1 MNLSEI
7 TTPAQLEQANSEPA
21 VSVEQALDVISEFNP
36 AQTKALAMNLV
47 EKLRK
52 FHVKVSLRDN
62 VDNPQA
68 WACDAGILA
77 VALNC
82 LDQVDL

>member
-7 TTPAQLEQANSEPA
+7 TTPDQLKQMNDTPA
-21 VSVEQALDVISEFNP
+21 VTIEQALEVISEFNP

-52 FHVKVSLRDN
+52 FHVNVSLRDN
-62 VDNPQA
+62 IENPQA

>member
-7 TTPAQLEQANSEPA
+7 TTPDQLMQMNETPA

-47 EKLRK
+47 EQLRK
-52 FHVKVSLRDN
+52 FHVRVSLKDGI
-62 VDNPQA
+62 DNPQA

-82 LDQVDL
+82 LDQVEI

>member
-7 TTPAQLEQANSEPA
+7 TTPDQLKQANDQP
-21 VSVEQALDVISEFNP
+21 SVTIEQALEVISEFSP
-36 AQTKALAMNLV
+36 SQTKALAMNLV
-47 EKLRK
+47 EQLRK
-52 FHVKVSLRDN
+52 FHVRVSLKDGI
-62 VDNPQA
+62 DNPQA

-82 LDQVDL
+82 LEQVDL

>member
-7 TTPAQLEQANSEPA
+7 TTPDQLKQANQEP
-21 VSVEQALDVISEFNP
+21 SVTIEQALDVISEFNP
-36 AQTKALAMNLV
+36 SQTKALAMNLV

-62 VDNPQA
+62 IDNPQA

-82 LDQVDL
+82 LDQVEI

>member
-7 TTPAQLEQANSEPA
+7 TTPDQLKQMNDTPA
-21 VSVEQALDVISEFNP
+21 VSVEQALEVISEFNP
-36 AQTKALAMNLV
+36 EQTKALAMNLV
-47 EKLRK
+47 EQLRK
-52 FHVKVSLRDN
+52 FHVRVSLKDGI
-62 VDNPQA
+62 DNPQA

-82 LDQVDL
+82 LDQVEI

>member
-7 TTPAQLEQANSEPA
+7 TTPDQLMQMNETPA

-47 EKLRK
+47 EQLRK
-52 FHVKVSLRDN
+52 FHVRVSLKDGI
-62 VDNPQA
+62 DNPQA

-77 VALNC
+77 VALHC
-82 LDQVDL
+82 LDQVEI

>member
-7 TTPAQLEQANSEPA
+7 TTPDQLMQMNETPA
-21 VSVEQALDVISEFNP
+21 VSVEQALYVISEFNP

-47 EKLRK
+47 EQLRK
-52 FHVKVSLRDN
+52 FHVRVSLKDGI
-62 VDNPQA
+62 DNPQA

-82 LDQVDL
+82 LDQVEI

>member
-7 TTPAQLEQANSEPA
+7 TTPAQLEQANQEP
-21 VSVEQALDVISEFNP
+21 VITVEQALEVIGEFNP
-36 AQTKALAMNLV
+36 EQALALAKHLV
-47 EKLRK
+47 NNLRK
-52 FHVKVSLRDN
+52 FHVRVSLKDGI
-62 VDNPQA
+62 DNPQA

-82 LDQVDL
+82 LEQVEL

>member
-7 TTPAQLEQANSEPA
+7 TTPDQLKQMNDTPA
-21 VSVEQALDVISEFNP
+21 VTVEQALEVISEFNP

-47 EKLRK
+47 EQLRK
-52 FHVKVSLRDN
+52 FHVRVSLKDN
-62 VDNPQA
+62 IDNPQA

-82 LDQVDL
+82 LDQVEI

>member
-7 TTPAQLEQANSEPA
+7 TTPEQLMQMNETPA

-47 EKLRK
+47 EQLRR
-52 FHVKVSLRDN
+52 FHVRVSLKDGI
-62 VDNPQA
+62 DNPQA

-82 LDQVDL
+82 LDQVEI

>member
-7 TTPAQLEQANSEPA
+7 TTPDQLKQMNDTPA
-21 VSVEQALDVISEFNP
+21 VSVEQALEVISEFNP

-47 EKLRK
+47 EQLRK
-52 FHVKVSLRDN
+52 FHVRVSLKDGI
-62 VDNPQA
+62 DNPQA

-82 LDQVDL
+82 LDQVEI

>member
-7 TTPAQLEQANSEPA
+7 TTPAQLKQENEKPA
-21 VSVEQALDVISEFNP
+21 VTVEQALEVISEFNP
-36 AQTKALAMNLV
+36 SQTKALAMNLV
-47 EKLRK
+47 EQLRK
-52 FHVKVSLRDN
+52 FHVRVSLKDGIE
-62 VDNPQA
+62 NPQA

-82 LDQVDL
+82 LEQVEL

>member
-7 TTPAQLEQANSEPA
+7 TTPDQLKQMNDTPA
-21 VSVEQALDVISEFNP
+21 VTVEQALEVISEFNP
-36 AQTKALAMNLV
+36 SQTKALAMSLV
-47 EKLRK
+47 EQLRK
-52 FHVKVSLRDN
+52 FHVRVSLKDGIE
-62 VDNPQA
+62 NPQA

-82 LDQVDL
+82 LDQVEI

>member
-7 TTPAQLEQANSEPA
+7 TTPDQLKQANDQPS
-21 VSVEQALDVISEFNP
+21 VTVEQALEVISDFNP
-36 AQTKALAMNLV
+36 AQTKALAVSLV
-47 EKLRK
+47 EQLRK
-52 FHVKVSLRDN
+52 FHVRVSLKDGIE
-62 VDNPQA
+62 NPQA

-82 LDQVDL
+82 LEQVEL

>member
-7 TTPAQLEQANSEPA
+7 TTPDQLMQMNETPA

-47 EKLRK
+47 EQLRK
-52 FHVKVSLRDN
+52 FHVRVSLKDGI
-62 VDNPQA
+62 DNPQA

>member
-7 TTPAQLEQANSEPA
+7 TTPDQLMQMNESPA
-21 VSVEQALDVISEFNP
+21 VSVEQALEVISEFNP

-47 EKLRK
+47 EQLRK
-52 FHVKVSLRDN
+52 FHVRVSLKDGI
-62 VDNPQA
+62 DNPQA

-82 LDQVDL
+82 LDQVEI

>member
-7 TTPAQLEQANSEPA
+7 TTPAQLKQENEKPA
-21 VSVEQALDVISEFNP
+21 VTVEQALEVISEFNP
-36 AQTKALAMNLV
+36 SQTKALAMNLV
-47 EKLRK
+47 EQLRK
-52 FHVKVSLRDN
+52 FHVRVSLKDN
-62 VDNPQA
+62 IENPQA

-82 LDQVDL
+82 LEQVEL

>member
-7 TTPAQLEQANSEPA
+7 TTPAQLKQANEEP
-21 VSVEQALDVISEFNP
+21 SITIEQALEVIGDFNP
-36 AQTKALAMNLV
+36 EQALALATHLV
-47 EKLRK
+47 DRLRQ
-52 FHVKVSLRDN
+52 FHVNISLREDCKN
-62 VDNPQA
+62 KQA

-82 LDQVDL
+82 LQEIEI

>member
-7 TTPAQLEQANSEPA
+7 TTPDQLKQMNDTPA
-21 VSVEQALDVISEFNP
+21 VTVEQALEVISEFNP

-47 EKLRK
+47 EQLRK
-52 FHVKVSLRDN
+52 FHVRVSLKDN
-62 VDNPQA
+62 IENPQA

-82 LDQVDL
+82 LDQVEI

>member
-7 TTPAQLEQANSEPA
+7 TTPEQLKQANSEPV
-21 VSVEQALDVISEFNP
+21 VSVEQALEVIAEFNP
-36 AQTKALAMNLV
+36 AQTLALATNLV
-47 EKLRK
+47 GKLRT
-52 FHVKVSLRDN
+52 FHVHVSQNDN
-62 VDNPQA
+62 IQNKQA

-82 LDQVDL
+82 LEQIDL